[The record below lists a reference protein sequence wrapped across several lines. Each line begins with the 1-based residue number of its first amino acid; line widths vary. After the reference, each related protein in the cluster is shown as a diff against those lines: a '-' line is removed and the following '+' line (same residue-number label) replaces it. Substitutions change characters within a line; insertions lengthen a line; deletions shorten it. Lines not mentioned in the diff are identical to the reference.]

1 MTPTPLQILIAD
13 EMYPS
18 IVPMLEEQG
27 FRVAYQPA
35 ITRQE
40 MLECIAPYQGLIIR
54 SKTNLDKPMLDKA
67 VNLRF
72 IGRAGAG
79 LDQIDLDVVEQRSIH
94 LMNAP
99 EGNRDAVAEHA
110 VAMLLCLLNH
120 ILRSDQQVRQGIWK
134 REANR
139 GTELGGK
146 TVAIIGY
153 GNTGRAFAKRLSS
166 FGCRVLAY
174 DEYLSDYSDSY
185 AQESGMTEIFEQA
198 DVLSLHV
205 PLTEKTRRLVN
216 EAYLNRFR
224 KDIYVINTSRGEVLE
239 LKALQAKLQ
248 VGKVLGACLDVLE
261 NEKLA
266 TLTPDQRIVFE
277 TLAQSD
283 RVIFTPH
290 IAGWTHESYS
300 RINDVLVEKIG
311 KWKREVRSEK

>member
-1 MTPTPLQILIAD
+1 MNNTPLQILIAD

-18 IVPMLEEQG
+18 IVPMLEERG

-79 LDQIDLDVVEQRSIH
+79 LDLIDLEVVEQRGIH

-110 VAMLLCLLNH
+110 VAMLLGLLNH
-120 ILRSDQQVRQGIWK
+120 LLRADRQVRQGIWK

-174 DEYLSDYSDSY
+174 DEYLTDYSD
-185 AQESGMTEIFEQA
+185 ACARESGMAEIFEQA

-205 PLTEKTRRLVN
+205 PFTEKTRYLVN
-216 EAYLNRFR
+216 EVYLNRFR
-224 KDIYVINTSRGEVLE
+224 KNIYIINTARGEVLE
-239 LKALQAKLQ
+239 MKALLASLQ
-248 VGKVLGACLDVLE
+248 SGKVLGACLDVLE

-266 TLTPDQRIVFE
+266 TLTPEQRTVFE
-277 TLAQSD
+277 MLAQSD

-290 IAGWTHESYS
+290 VAGWTNESYS
-300 RINDVLVEKIG
+300 RINDVLVEKIEQ
-311 KWKREVRSEK
+311 WKRGMRMEK